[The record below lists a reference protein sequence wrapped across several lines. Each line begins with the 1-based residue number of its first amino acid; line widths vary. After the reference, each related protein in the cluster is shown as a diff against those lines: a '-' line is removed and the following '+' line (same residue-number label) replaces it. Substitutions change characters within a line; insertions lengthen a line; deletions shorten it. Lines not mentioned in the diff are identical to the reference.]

1 MIRTY
6 WEQILGNQEVRQNL
20 SRLRQ
25 ELKNDGNRMRMLDM
39 IAGTEDRLAD
49 LLNAEDA
56 KTRRNAALLMGIWG
70 TGIFAAGL
78 SGI

>member
-1 MIRTY
+1 
-6 WEQILGNQEVRQNL
+6 
-20 SRLRQ
+20 
-25 ELKNDGNRMRMLDM
+25 MRMLDM

-70 TGIFAAGL
+70 NRNFCCRFIRHMRKSSSDL
-78 SGI
+78 SEAPI

>member
-1 MIRTY
+1 
-6 WEQILGNQEVRQNL
+6 
-20 SRLRQ
+20 
-25 ELKNDGNRMRMLDM
+25 MRMLDM

-56 KTRRNAALLMGIWG
+56 KTRRNAALLMGG
-70 TGIFAAGL
+70 SGETGIFAAGL